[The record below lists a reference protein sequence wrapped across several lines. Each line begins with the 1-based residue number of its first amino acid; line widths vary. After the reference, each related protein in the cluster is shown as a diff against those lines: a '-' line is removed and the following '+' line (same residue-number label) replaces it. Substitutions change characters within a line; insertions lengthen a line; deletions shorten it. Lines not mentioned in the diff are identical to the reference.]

1 MSLTSIDQ
9 VTDRDHDRELPAG
22 VVFDCDGTLADT
34 ESLIDQVWVRML
46 RARGYDPS
54 PDDFAAVVGHPF
66 PQNWAYFTARASLG
80 DETSFRRE
88 LRDGYQAL
96 VDTDLELH
104 HDAIDTLRALV
115 DAGVP
120 VGVASSS
127 SHKGVLHI
135 LDRAGIT
142 ALVRVVVGADDVAR
156 NKPHPEP
163 SLAAAAALG
172 QRPEDCA
179 AVEDT
184 AVGVTAAVTAGLF
197 TVGVVRS
204 HGSHDLLADAHRTV
218 DEVSIAALIRPR

>member
-1 MSLTSIDQ
+1 MSAAAIGPAAAGDA
-9 VTDRDHDRELPAG
+9 ELPAG

-34 ESLIDQVWVRML
+34 ESLIDRVWVRML
-46 RARGYDPS
+46 RERGYDPS

-80 DETSFRRE
+80 DETTFRRE

-96 VDTDLELH
+96 LETDLELH

-127 SHKGVLHI
+127 SHKGVVHV
-135 LDRAGIT
+135 LDLAGIT
-142 ALVRVVVGADDVAR
+142 QLVQVVVGADDVAR
-156 NKPHPEP
+156 HKPHPEP
-163 SLAAAAALG
+163 YLTAAAALG
-172 QRPEDCA
+172 QRPEHCA

-184 AVGVTAAVTAGLF
+184 VVGVTAAVAAGLF
-197 TVGVVRS
+197 TVGVVRA
-204 HGSHDLLADAHRTV
+204 HGSHDLLAGADRTV
-218 DEVSIAALIRPR
+218 DELSVTSLIRPA